1 VWELQECCS
10 STCDRFTWSNK
21 GFQGGDKILR
31 VVLTFWDCFFFFYLL
46 FSFNLENH
54 DDPKK
59 INATLQLVFS
69 SNLVYVL
76 VISIFLFKIIYKIRI
91 VFQFHPHG
99 FFLYVKFG
107 SCSFN
112 CYIFYLKWFF
122 IFFFNFILLYFF
134 SYQIWF
140 LFFITI
146 FFTLKMFLVYFFLWF
161 YPSKLNLS
169 DAELLDWARV

>member
-1 VWELQECCS
+1 MEVRGS
-10 STCDRFTWSNK
+10 SKNVAAIHATDLLGQTMAFKAVIKFSGLSLPFETVSS
-21 GFQGGDKILR
+21 
-31 VVLTFWDCFFFFYLL
+31 FFYLL

-99 FFLYVKFG
+99 FF
-107 SCSFN
+107 
-112 CYIFYLKWFF
+112 YIC
-122 IFFFNFILLYFF
+122 
-134 SYQIWF
+134 
-140 LFFITI
+140 
-146 FFTLKMFLVYFFLWF
+146 
-161 YPSKLNLS
+161 
-169 DAELLDWARV
+169 